1 MLPSFNHYKPSL
13 IAGFHNSLT
22 ILTSELEGRTYGG
35 GVLELVPSE
44 IAKLTVP
51 IVQLKSHLN
60 PLDKVCRDAGGQL
73 DSTDTLIDATDE
85 ILVKVIPGIKPLL
98 PTLRSARDR
107 MRNRRFFG

>member
-1 MLPSFNHYKPSL
+1 MMPAFSTFKPSL

-35 GVLELVPSE
+35 GVLEMVPSE
-44 IAKLTVP
+44 IAKLVVP
-51 IVQLKSHLN
+51 IVQLKPHLAT
-60 PLDKVCRDAGGQL
+60 LDKVCRDAGGQL

-85 ILVKVIPGIKPLL
+85 LLAKAIPDIKPLL